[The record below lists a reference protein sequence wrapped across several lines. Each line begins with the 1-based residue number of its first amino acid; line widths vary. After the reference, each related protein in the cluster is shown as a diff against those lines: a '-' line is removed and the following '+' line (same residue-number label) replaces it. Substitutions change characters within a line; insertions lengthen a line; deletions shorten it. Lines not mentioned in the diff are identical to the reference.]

1 MRKNGKFNL
10 KRPIKLLFRAE
21 SFIFNIQKNLQRE
34 GDVFFVLQVQ
44 QVKFKSALKMRKKIS
59 TTNILSFSVSRA
71 RILGDRDV
79 LVQVG
84 SDINLTCRAEES
96 PEAPA
101 AVVWYKNEE
110 RVDNLLARSVQI
122 YVYLFT
128 LLSPNRYLFTF
139 YQLFFNFLKGWHIC
153 GHRIKATNLQSFGIQ
168 SQQKGCWKL
177 HMCTQ

>member
-1 MRKNGKFNL
+1 M
-10 KRPIKLLFRAE
+10 
-21 SFIFNIQKNLQRE
+21 
-34 GDVFFVLQVQ
+34 
-44 QVKFKSALKMRKKIS
+44 KFKSALKMRKKIS

-110 RVDNLLARSVQI
+110 RVDNLLARSV
-122 YVYLFT
+122 
-128 LLSPNRYLFTF
+128 
-139 YQLFFNFLKGWHIC
+139 
-153 GHRIKATNLQSFGIQ
+153 
-168 SQQKGCWKL
+168 
-177 HMCTQ
+177 